1 MTQGL
6 STLRSPRGASQTES
20 RLVMIGTETESG
32 DSIVS
37 DLADVSETMLWSL
50 HNRASE
56 AKRPDGVLVD
66 PESVRIYSAINYNF
80 ARHFGDPLG
89 SLAARAAEIDRALRS
104 WLEHHPD
111 GTIVSLG
118 EGLETQS
125 RRVDNGRMR
134 WLSVDLPD
142 AIRLRERFLAPTDR
156 FRHVAASAL
165 DPVWMD
171 EVDPSSGVFVVA
183 QGLLMYLDP
192 ERVRQLFAGIINRFV
207 GAELVFDTIPRWFS
221 HLTLLGLNQ
230 TASYRLPP
238 MPWGIN
244 RDEIQPTLRRWHP
257 CVATVAFLSYRVP
270 RGLPNLFA
278 SMVSQMPVAR
288 HGVPSLVHV
297 TITNNKS

>member
-1 MTQGL
+1 
-6 STLRSPRGASQTES
+6 
-20 RLVMIGTETESG
+20 MIGKEAESG
-32 DSIVS
+32 GGIVP
-37 DLADVSETMLWSL
+37 DLVDVSETMLWSL

-56 AKRPDGVLVD
+56 AKRPDSVLVD
-66 PESVRIYSAINYNF
+66 PESVRIHSAISYDF

-171 EVDPSSGVFVVA
+171 AVDPSSGVFIVA

-192 ERVRQLFAGIINRFV
+192 ERVRQLFTDITNRFL

-244 RDEIQPTLRRWHP
+244 RDEIQPTLRR
-257 CVATVAFLSYRVP
+257 
-270 RGLPNLFA
+270 
-278 SMVSQMPVAR
+278 
-288 HGVPSLVHV
+288 
-297 TITNNKS
+297 